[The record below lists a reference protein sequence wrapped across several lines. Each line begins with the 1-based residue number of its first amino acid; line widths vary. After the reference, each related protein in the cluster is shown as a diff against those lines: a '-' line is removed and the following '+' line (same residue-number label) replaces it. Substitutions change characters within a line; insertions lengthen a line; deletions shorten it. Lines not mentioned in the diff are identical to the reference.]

1 MPFVLRVCFVA
12 SYKMLIEEIKVVM
25 CLAVLV
31 CLCVFVRCLVK
42 GGRVLGAWCLVLGA
56 WC

>member
-42 GGRVLGAWCLVLGA
+42 GGRVLGAWC
-56 WC
+56 